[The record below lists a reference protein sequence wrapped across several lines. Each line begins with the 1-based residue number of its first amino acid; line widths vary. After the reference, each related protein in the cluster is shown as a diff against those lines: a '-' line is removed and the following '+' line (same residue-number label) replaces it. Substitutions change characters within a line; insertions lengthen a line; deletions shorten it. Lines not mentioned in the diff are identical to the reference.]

1 MAGRARPVYRRAE
14 GDAPLRP
21 PSSDLPR
28 ETGPEGLPDRWPPP
42 RANVAAALLLAL
54 AALFWSGNFALGRA
68 VRGEVPPVALALL
81 RWLLAALILVPVVWR
96 DVLSRARLIR
106 RHAGVL
112 AGLGLTGMGSF
123 NTLSYLALTG
133 TEALNGS
140 LVVSLTPLMIVF
152 AAFLI
157 DGERPSPRGLA
168 GVAVSFSGVAV
179 IAARGDLGALSALR
193 LNPWDGLMLLAVFG
207 WGVYT
212 VLLRRLP
219 AGTFPPLVLLAVTTL
234 FGLAVLVPC
243 WLAEVALTGTMPR
256 ADATTAGAV
265 LYTALFASIGAYLC
279 WNRGVALIGPAAAG
293 PFLHLQPAFGVGLA
307 VLLLGERPEPF
318 HAVGFGLILAGLWL
332 GARGGRRR

>member
-1 MAGRARPVYRRAE
+1 MAASLLPGYREAGGALVLNKAFPSDRAHAEPVR
-14 GDAPLRP
+14 
-21 PSSDLPR
+21 
-28 ETGPEGLPDRWPPP
+28 PPP
-42 RANVAAALLLAL
+42 RAQAQAAALLAL
-54 AALFWSGNFALGRA
+54 AALFWSGNFTLGRA

-81 RWLLAALILVPVVWR
+81 RWLLAAFILLPVVWR
-96 DVLSRARLIR
+96 DVASRARLIR

-123 NTLSYLALTG
+123 NTLSYIALTG

-140 LVVSLTPLMIVF
+140 LVVSLTPLMIVL
-152 AAFLI
+152 AALLI
-157 DGERPSPRGLA
+157 DGERPLPRRLA
-168 GVAVSFSGVAV
+168 GVAVSLAGVAV
-179 IAARGDLGALSALR
+179 IAARGDPAALLALR
-193 LNPWDGLMLLAVFG
+193 LNPWDGVMLVAVFG

-219 AGTFPPLVLLAVTTL
+219 AGAFPPLVLLAITTL
-234 FGLAVLVPC
+234 FGLAVLVPS
-243 WLAEVALTGTMPR
+243 WFLEVALTGALPQ
-256 ADATTAGAV
+256 ADAVTAGAV

-318 HAVGFGLILAGLWL
+318 HVLGFALILAGLWL
-332 GARGGRRR
+332 GAGGGGPR